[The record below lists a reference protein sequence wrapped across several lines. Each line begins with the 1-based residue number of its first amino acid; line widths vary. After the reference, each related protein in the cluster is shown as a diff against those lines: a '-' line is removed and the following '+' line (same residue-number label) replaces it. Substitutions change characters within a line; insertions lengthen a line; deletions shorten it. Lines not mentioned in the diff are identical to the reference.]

1 MLSRFNDKA
10 QRAIALAESLAFD
23 FGHNSV
29 GTEHLLL
36 ALLKIKDTKIKSILE
51 SYNVTASL
59 FQEELIELFGQKS
72 TQPFYMEYTIAL
84 KNLIESAIVYG
95 KKRNEDRISIDTL
108 SICLLEMEENIAL
121 EMLKK
126 ADVPIKKV
134 LDEIKKQAKKQ
145 SELDGIP
152 DLINLN
158 AKALK
163 NPPILLEREK
173 ELNLLIEALLRKQK
187 PNAILIGEPGVGKTA
202 IVEYLASLLNQGKV
216 PEALKEKTIYEI
228 DISGIIAG
236 TKYRGEFEDKLKKI
250 IKKVKEDEN
259 ALLFI
264 DEIHNIIG
272 AGGAE
277 GAIDASNI
285 LKPYLSKGEIG
296 CIGATT
302 YDEYVKIFEKEK
314 ALERRFQVVKIEEPT
329 MKQTLTILKGIKEQF
344 EKFHKIKIG
353 DDILKKIVNYC
364 DVYVADRFFPDKA
377 IDVLDIASVR
387 AKNNNQSTLEEKNII
402 DVIEDLFKVKIEKG
416 NKAQALNKSLNQIL
430 IGQKEAI
437 NTIIEQIRYIEM
449 GINDEN
455 RPLGVFLF
463 VGPTGVGKTE
473 TAKQIALNYFGNKEK
488 YIKLDMSEYSEPS
501 SVTKLIGSPPGYVG
515 FERQSLLVDHI
526 RKNPYSVVVLDEV
539 EKAHRDV
546 LDIFLSVFDEGYFYE
561 SNKKRVDFKNTII
574 IMTSNLGFNEKM
586 FHKNKIGYVD
596 NQVTQEDIHGIV
608 ANHFRPEFLNRID
621 SIVYF
626 NLLDQETCTRLAK
639 EYLKE
644 YANKVKYELSS
655 LDELALEIAKRKEGK
670 QYGARGLKRLA
681 KKMLIEKIKQN
692 ENDKIKSNIV

>member
-36 ALLKIKDTKIKSILE
+36 ALLKMKDSKLKTILE
-51 SYNVTASL
+51 SYNVTANL
-59 FQEELIELFGQKS
+59 FQEELVELFGQKS

-84 KNLIESAIVYG
+84 KNLIESAIVYS
-95 KKRNEDRISIDTL
+95 KKRGEDRVSMDTL
-108 SICLLEMEENIAL
+108 CICLLEMEENIAL

-134 LDEIKKQAKKQ
+134 LDEIKKQVKKQ
-145 SELDGIP
+145 SELDSIS
-152 DLINLN
+152 DLVNLN
-158 AKALK
+158 TKALK
-163 NPPILLEREK
+163 NPPILIERDK
-173 ELNLLIEALLRKQK
+173 EINLLVEALLRKQK

-202 IVEYLASLLNQGKV
+202 IVEYLAHLINQGKI
-216 PEALKEKTIYEI
+216 ADQLKEKTIYEI

-259 ALLFI
+259 AILFI

-285 LKPYLSKGEIG
+285 LKPYLSKGEIV

-302 YDEYVKIFEKEK
+302 YDEYIKIFEKEK
-314 ALERRFQVVKIEEPT
+314 ALERRFQVVKVEEPT
-329 MKQTLTILKGIKEQF
+329 LKQTIHILKEIKGQF
-344 EKFHKIKIG
+344 EKFHSIKIS
-353 DDILKKIVNYC
+353 DEILKKIVNYC
-364 DVYVADRFFPDKA
+364 DLYVSDRYFPDKA
-377 IDVLDIASVR
+377 IDVLDISSVR
-387 AKNNNQSTLEEKNII
+387 AKNNKQAQLEEKNVIE
-402 DVIEDLFKVKIEKG
+402 VIEDLFKVKIEKG
-416 NKAQALNKSLNQIL
+416 NKAQALSKSLNQIL
-430 IGQKEAI
+430 IGQKKAI
-437 NTIIEQIRYIEM
+437 ASIIEQIEYIEM

-455 RPLGVFLF
+455 KPLGVFLF

-473 TAKQIALNYFGNKEK
+473 TAKQIAAKYFGNKEK

-526 RKNPYSVVVLDEV
+526 RKNPHSVVVLDEV

-546 LDIFLSVFDEGYFYE
+546 LDIFLSVFDEGYFYD
-561 SNKKRVDFKNTII
+561 SSKKKVDFRNTII

-586 FHKNKIGYVD
+586 FHSSKIGFVNNHITEKD
-596 NQVTQEDIHGIV
+596 IQVVV

-621 SIVYF
+621 HVIYF
-626 NLLDQETCTRLAK
+626 ELLDELTCAQLAK
-639 EYLKE
+639 EYLLE
-644 YANKVKYELSS
+644 YAHKAHYELST
-655 LDELALEIAKRKEGK
+655 LDDLATEIAKNQEGK

-681 KKMLIEKIKQN
+681 KKCLIQN
-692 ENDKIKSNIV
+692 MKENSITKIKS